1 MPTAISV
8 VFFQTNKKTTRNTC
22 NVILN
27 VSFVCH
33 QFDYA
38 FLQGMPLHFGSQS
51 LSPVQDG
58 SDVLQFQR
66 FRVFHPLP
74 KQAHHGI
81 LKTLWDK
88 RVQWNQGLNAR
99 RTKQLLQAFLDQD
112 VRLGIPS
119 QALPLPATAPRPAVT
134 AAPAAV
140 AAAATLPVLPAA
152 SSAAAAPTT
161 ATATPATAA
170 AAKPSLAA
178 APASPA
184 RTPTTAADTA
194 TTAEAG
200 AQPQAKAGG
209 VSPAVSGAVVAG
221 RATASAQS
229 PHASPARPGTLDS
242 SNTVHLPSPA
252 TTPVNKPM
260 HQRKGQRAAANRKL
274 ALSSSP
280 GHAETAPPAVIP
292 RPDFTPLTPTS
303 TQDQSEALHAIPGF
317 DDVPL
322 EAFQLQSGELDHMPG
337 DDLSDLPDLPPLHLS
352 KAQHRSVRTDD
363 GEEVHVLVSP
373 VRSQGGDD
381 SPSSPS
387 RLPDSVLKAMCNMG
401 KAFLSRYA
409 ISLLL
414 NM

>member
-1 MPTAISV
+1 MCNLA
-8 VFFQTNKKTTRNTC
+8 VFWYLHLTNSLILFFTRHASAVWVT
-22 NVILN
+22 L
-27 VSFVCH
+27 
-33 QFDYA
+33 
-38 FLQGMPLHFGSQS
+38 LL
-51 LSPVQDG
+51 PVQDG

-119 QALPLPATAPRPAVT
+119 QALPLPATAPRPAVA
-134 AAPAAV
+134 AAPATV

-152 SSAAAAPTT
+152 SSAASA
-161 ATATPATAA
+161 PATAA
-170 AAKPSLAA
+170 APKPSLAA

-184 RTPTTAADTA
+184 RTTPTAAHAA
-194 TTAEAG
+194 TTAEAA

-209 VSPAVSGAVVAG
+209 LLPAVGGAAVAG
-221 RATASAQS
+221 SGPASAQS
-229 PHASPARPGTLDS
+229 PHALPARSGTLDS
-242 SNTVHLPSPA
+242 SNTVHIPSPA
-252 TTPVNKPM
+252 TTPVSKPM
-260 HQRKGQRAAANRKL
+260 HQRKGQRAAASRKL

-280 GHAETAPPAVIP
+280 GQAETAPITAHP

-322 EAFQLQSGELDHMPG
+322 EAFQLQSGELDHMPA

-409 ISLLL
+409 VFLL
-414 NM
+414 

>member
-1 MPTAISV
+1 VPTAISV

-280 GHAETAPPAVIP
+280 GHAETAPPAVTP

-303 TQDQSEALHAIPGF
+303 TQDQSEALHGF

-401 KAFLSRYA
+401 KAFLSRYS

>member
-1 MPTAISV
+1 M
-8 VFFQTNKKTTRNTC
+8 
-22 NVILN
+22 
-27 VSFVCH
+27 
-33 QFDYA
+33 Y
-38 FLQGMPLHFGSQS
+38 FGSIITLIVLFTRHAS
-51 LSPVQDG
+51 AVWFTVLSFVQDG

-134 AAPAAV
+134 AAPTPV

-161 ATATPATAA
+161 AAAAPATAA
-170 AAKPSLAA
+170 AAEPSLAA

-184 RTPTTAADTA
+184 RTTTTTAADAA
-194 TTAEAG
+194 TTAEAA
-200 AQPQAKAGG
+200 AQPQAKAG
-209 VSPAVSGAVVAG
+209 VLSPAVGGAAVTG
-221 RATASAQS
+221 RAPASAQS
-229 PHASPARPGTLDS
+229 PHASPARSGTLDS
-242 SNTVHLPSPA
+242 SNTAHIPSPA
-252 TTPVNKPM
+252 TTPVSKPM
-260 HQRKGQRAAANRKL
+260 HQRKGQRAAASRKL

-280 GHAETAPPAVIP
+280 GQGEAAPPAVTP
-292 RPDFTPLTPTS
+292 QPDFTPLTPTS
-303 TQDQSEALHAIPGF
+303 TQDQSEALHAMPGF

-322 EAFQLQSGELDHMPG
+322 EAFQLQAGELDHMPG
-337 DDLSDLPDLPPLHLS
+337 DDLPDLPPLHLS

-409 ISLLL
+409 ISLFYR
-414 NM
+414 M

>member
-1 MPTAISV
+1 LVLIVTQHASALWV
-8 VFFQTNKKTTRNTC
+8 T
-22 NVILN
+22 IL
-27 VSFVCH
+27 
-33 QFDYA
+33 
-38 FLQGMPLHFGSQS
+38 S
-51 LSPVQDG
+51 LMQDG

-119 QALPLPATAPRPAVT
+119 QARATAPRPAVT
-134 AAPAAV
+134 AAPTAA

-161 ATATPATAA
+161 AAAAPATAA

-194 TTAEAG
+194 TTAEAA
-200 AQPQAKAGG
+200 AQPQAKAGAL
-209 VSPAVSGAVVAG
+209 SPAVGGATVAG
-221 RATASAQS
+221 RASASAQS
-229 PHASPARPGTLDS
+229 PHASPVRSGTLDS
-242 SNTVHLPSPA
+242 SNTAHIPSPA
-252 TTPVNKPM
+252 TTPVSKPM
-260 HQRKGQRAAANRKL
+260 HQKKGQRAAASRKL

-280 GHAETAPPAVIP
+280 GQAETAPPAVTP

-303 TQDQSEALHAIPGF
+303 TQDQSDALHAIPGF

-322 EAFQLQSGELDHMPG
+322 EAFQLQSGDLDHMPG

-401 KAFLSRYA
+401 KAFLSRYGVV
-409 ISLLL
+409 LLL
-414 NM
+414 HV

>member
-1 MPTAISV
+1 MYARSRE
-8 VFFQTNKKTTRNTC
+8 NSHTTRNIC
-22 NVILN
+22 NLADLFMYFQYIITLVLCCTRHASTVWVTIL
-27 VSFVCH
+27 
-33 QFDYA
+33 
-38 FLQGMPLHFGSQS
+38 S
-51 LSPVQDG
+51 LVQDG

-134 AAPAAV
+134 AAPAAA
-140 AAAATLPVLPAA
+140 AAAATFPVLPAA
-152 SSAAAAPTT
+152 SSAAAAP
-161 ATATPATAA
+161 ATAA
-170 AAKPSLAA
+170 AAKVSLAAA

-184 RTPTTAADTA
+184 RTTTTAADTA
-194 TTAEAG
+194 TTAEVAT
-200 AQPQAKAGG
+200 QPQAKAGAL
-209 VSPAVSGAVVAG
+209 SPAVGGAAVAG
-221 RATASAQS
+221 RAPASAQS
-229 PHASPARPGTLDS
+229 SYASPVRSGTLDS
-242 SNTVHLPSPA
+242 SNTVHIPSPA
-252 TTPVNKPM
+252 TTPVSKPM
-260 HQRKGQRAAANRKL
+260 HQRKGQRAAASRKL

-280 GHAETAPPAVIP
+280 GQAETALPTASP

-322 EAFQLQSGELDHMPG
+322 EAFQLQSGDLDHMPG

-401 KAFLSRYA
+401 KAFLSRYGVF
-409 ISLLL
+409 LLL
-414 NM
+414 HVLMCEQTAC

>member
-1 MPTAISV
+1 M
-8 VFFQTNKKTTRNTC
+8 
-22 NVILN
+22 
-27 VSFVCH
+27 
-33 QFDYA
+33 
-38 FLQGMPLHFGSQS
+38 
-51 LSPVQDG
+51 
-58 SDVLQFQR
+58 
-66 FRVFHPLP
+66 
-74 KQAHHGI
+74 
-81 LKTLWDK
+81 
-88 RVQWNQGLNAR
+88 QWNQGLNAR

-119 QALPLPATAPRPAVT
+119 QALPLPATAPRPAVA
-134 AAPAAV
+134 AAPATV

-152 SSAAAAPTT
+152 SSAASA
-161 ATATPATAA
+161 PATAA
-170 AAKPSLAA
+170 APKPSLAA

-184 RTPTTAADTA
+184 RTTPTAADAATTAA
-194 TTAEAG
+194 

-209 VSPAVSGAVVAG
+209 LLTAVGGAAVAG
-221 RATASAQS
+221 RAPASAQS
-229 PHASPARPGTLDS
+229 PHALPARSGTLDS
-242 SNTVHLPSPA
+242 SDTVQIPSPA
-252 TTPVNKPM
+252 TTPVSKPM
-260 HQRKGQRAAANRKL
+260 HQRKGQRAAASRKL

-280 GHAETAPPAVIP
+280 GQAETAPPTAHP

-322 EAFQLQSGELDHMPG
+322 EAFQLQSGELDHMPA

-401 KAFLSRYA
+401 KAFLSRYGVF
-409 ISLLL
+409 LL
-414 NM
+414 